1 MEVINMH
8 TAGELYKQL
17 MQAIKNGNQAAIIST
32 YNQSGIQKTL
42 VSSDSSQWIAHAAG
56 TDALNSPIEIHVEK
70 DKTLLIERY
79 ASKPRLIIF
88 GGGHIALPLTVFG
101 SALGFFVTVF
111 DDRPG
116 FANAQRFPSA
126 QEVICDQFEKA
137 AELLRIRPGD
147 YVVIVTRGHRHDQL
161 CLRSVLNSE
170 RPPFYIG
177 MIGSKRRIAIV
188 RSQFLEEGFP
198 KERLDQIH
206 APIGLNIGA
215 ATPEEIA
222 ISILAEIIRCK
233 RLRSTDSSDET
244 SQPVLSPDM
253 EAVEWLAKNGDQ
265 DAAMVTVVST
275 DGSTPREAGA
285 KMLVLP
291 RGDIIG
297 SIGGGCAESD
307 VIGDARDII
316 KSGGYRLKHVDMA
329 DTAEDDGMVC
339 GGVMEVLIES
349 VRTGNAKA

>member
-1 MEVINMH
+1 MN
-8 TAGELYKQL
+8 TAGELYQQL
-17 MQAIKNGNQAAIIST
+17 MQAIKDGNQAAVIST
-32 YNQSGIQKTL
+32 YNESGIQKIL
-42 VSSDSSQWIAHAAG
+42 VSSDSGQWAAYAAG

-79 ASKPRLIIF
+79 ASKSRLIIF

-126 QEVICDQFEKA
+126 QEVVCDQFEKA
-137 AELLRIRPGD
+137 TELLRIRPSD
-147 YVVIVTRGHRHDQL
+147 YTVIVTRGHRHDQL
-161 CLRSVLNSE
+161 CLRSILKDE
-170 RPPFYIG
+170 PPFYIG
-177 MIGSKRRIAIV
+177 MIGSKRRVAIV
-188 RSQFLEEGFP
+188 RSQLLEEGFP

-206 APIGLNIGA
+206 APVGLNIGA
-215 ATPEEIA
+215 VTPEEIA

-233 RLRSTDSSDET
+233 RLRSSDSPDGN
-244 SQPVLSPDM
+244 SQTVLSPDM
-253 EAVEWLAKNGDQ
+253 EAVEWLAKNGNQ

-291 RGDIIG
+291 WGEIIG

-349 VRTGNAKA
+349 VRSKSAQA